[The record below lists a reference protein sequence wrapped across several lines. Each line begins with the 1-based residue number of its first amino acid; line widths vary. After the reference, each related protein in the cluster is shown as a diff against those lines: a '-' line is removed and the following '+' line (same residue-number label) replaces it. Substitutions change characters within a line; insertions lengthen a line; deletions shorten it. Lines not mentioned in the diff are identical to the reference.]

1 MFEEKEKEMQETQ
14 RMVASKL
21 ASTESRA
28 VNAQQKLEA
37 AQNELMETQRKYEE
51 DRIAKNEEIELIMND
66 LGKSILFVSSFNL
79 T

>member
-1 MFEEKEKEMQETQ
+1 MQETQ

-21 ASTESRA
+21 ASAESRA
-28 VNAQQKLEA
+28 VNAQQKLES

-66 LGKSILFVSSFNL
+66 LGLVK
-79 T
+79 